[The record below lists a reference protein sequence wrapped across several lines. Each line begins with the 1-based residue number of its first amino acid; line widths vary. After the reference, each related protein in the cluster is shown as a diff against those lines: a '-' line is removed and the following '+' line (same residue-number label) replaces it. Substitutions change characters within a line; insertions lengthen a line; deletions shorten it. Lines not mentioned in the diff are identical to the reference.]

1 MIGIISV
8 EVGIFKQEVSM
19 KGDDLAL
26 TGYNEKGMI
35 SLYVN
40 LFAAV
45 AYWAK
50 MCSHVSG
57 DPKTE
62 FSIIMY
68 TYADYMITC
77 PLLTLDLLWTLNL
90 PYKLTYSLFVGLTLF
105 AGFLSS
111 GHPQPGYSVP

>member
-1 MIGIISV
+1 MILLS
-8 EVGIFKQEVSM
+8 
-19 KGDDLAL
+19 